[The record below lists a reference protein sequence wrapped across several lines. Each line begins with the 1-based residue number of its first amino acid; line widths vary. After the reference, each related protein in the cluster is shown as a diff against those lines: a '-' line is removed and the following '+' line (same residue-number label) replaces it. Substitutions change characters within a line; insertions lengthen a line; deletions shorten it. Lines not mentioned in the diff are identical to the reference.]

1 MIIHTSE
8 SLKKQDGNFENFH
21 YQLND
26 GERYQLTKGEEDWLL
41 NFVRG
46 RYAIADHLLANIE
59 ENEDGALIY
68 TVESFGMSE
77 ALENDQCFPKAV
89 MLSDDSTLQA
99 IFFYSAFEVS
109 AA

>member
-1 MIIHTSE
+1 MQLNTSE
-8 SLKKQDGNFENFH
+8 SLKKQDGDFENFH

-26 GERYQLTKGEEDWLL
+26 GERYQLTKGEAEWLL

-46 RYAIADHLLANIE
+46 RYAIADHLLSNIE
-59 ENEDGALIY
+59 ENEDGELIY

-77 ALENDQCFPKAV
+77 ALQDDQCFPKAV

-99 IFFYSAFEVS
+99 IFFYSAFPIDAV
-109 AA
+109 